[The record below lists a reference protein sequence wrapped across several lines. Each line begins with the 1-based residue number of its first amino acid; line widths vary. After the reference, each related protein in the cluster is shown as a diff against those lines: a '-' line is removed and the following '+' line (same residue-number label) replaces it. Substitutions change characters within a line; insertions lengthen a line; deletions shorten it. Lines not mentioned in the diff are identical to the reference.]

1 MKSFELLLK
10 YSVFKRQQVNFKM
23 EIALTCKSNTSK
35 KSKLG
40 VGKSSGIKRMNKKEA
55 SEWFQGLS
63 PAEQSLLKQKSNSSS
78 SSFSDEEKKTKKE
91 RHERERELILKR
103 RSEHEAR
110 MKAQLQSKAEITQQ
124 IQKCRELR
132 NRLIPLQMRLNQMKM
147 HESHNTYH
155 RHTQSSHFYF
165 KLGNLEA
172 KVSHELRL
180 IQNEEK
186 VLFDMHHKHHCIK
199 NSIKDIIAKITAIS
213 KTNPY
218 TRIQAKNYVDN
229 IYNLVTA

>member
-1 MKSFELLLK
+1 
-10 YSVFKRQQVNFKM
+10 M
-23 EIALTCKSNTSK
+23 ETTVGTIGTIG
-35 KSKLG
+35 KSKSKSKSG

-55 SEWFQGLS
+55 SEWFQNLS
-63 PAEQSLLKQKSNSSS
+63 LAEKSLLKQKANSSS
-78 SSFSDEEKKTKKE
+78 SSEERKSKKE
-91 RHERERELILKR
+91 MHERERELILKR
-103 RSEHEAR
+103 QSEHEAR

-132 NRLIPLQMRLNQMKM
+132 SRLIPLQMRLNQMKL
-147 HESHNTYH
+147 HESHKTYH
-155 RHTQSSHFYF
+155 RYTQSSNFYF

-172 KVSHELRL
+172 KVSNELRL

-199 NSIKDIIAKITAIS
+199 NSIKDIIAKITALS
-213 KTNPY
+213 KNNPY

-229 IYNLVTA
+229 IYNLVTV

>member
-1 MKSFELLLK
+1 METTGKS
-10 YSVFKRQQVNFKM
+10 
-23 EIALTCKSNTSK
+23 
-35 KSKLG
+35 G
-40 VGKSSGIKRMNKKEA
+40 VGKSSGLKRMNKKEA
-55 SEWFQGLS
+55 SEWFQNLS
-63 PAEQSLLKQKSNSSS
+63 LAEQLLLKQKANSSS
-78 SSFSDEEKKTKKE
+78 SLEERKTKKE
-91 RHERERELILKR
+91 MHERERELILKR
-103 RSEHEAR
+103 QSEHEAR

-132 NRLIPLQMRLNQMKM
+132 CRLIPLQMRLNQMKL

-155 RHTQSSHFYF
+155 RYTQSSHFYF

-172 KVSHELRL
+172 KVSNELRL

-199 NSIKDIIAKITAIS
+199 NSIKDIIAKITALS
-213 KTNPY
+213 KNNPY

-229 IYNLVTA
+229 IYNLVTV

>member
-1 MKSFELLLK
+1 MKSFKLIFN
-10 YSVFKRQQVNFKM
+10 YSLFKQQQVNFKM
-23 EIALTCKSNTSK
+23 EAALIFKSKRSK
-35 KSKLG
+35 KSG

-55 SEWFQGLS
+55 SGWFQGLL

-78 SSFSDEEKKTKKE
+78 SSDEEKKTKKE

-124 IQKCRELR
+124 MQKCKEIR
-132 NRLIPLQMRLNQMKM
+132 NRLIPLQMRLNQMKL

-155 RHTQSSHFYF
+155 RYTQPSNFYF

-172 KVSHELRL
+172 KVSNELRL

-199 NSIKDIIAKITAIS
+199 NLIKNIIAKIIAIP
-213 KTNPY
+213 NPY

-229 IYNLVTA
+229 VYKKLVTV